1 MTTLRLRDMFS
12 ALSITLKCYPVLY
25 NYFITIQNI
34 IIIIIR
40 IDGSDSCMNLLN
52 QYRCNCYCGDRNYVY
67 LMEEKT
73 VYC

>member
-12 ALSITLKCYPVLY
+12 ALASPLNAILYY
-25 NYFITIQNI
+25 NYFITIQTI